1 MYNVNLI
8 NSCKQLE
15 GSRPVL
21 RKMPACARDFVRP
34 SDHRSIAR
42 RESENDFFRE
52 ETGTH
57 GNRQVLPEVTG
68 AEAQPLDDEQLR
80 EGAVRKHKITGENRR
95 SQFLTSGRD
104 RRAHENLPELTV

>member
-1 MYNVNLI
+1 M
-8 NSCKQLE
+8 
-15 GSRPVL
+15 
-21 RKMPACARDFVRP
+21 
-34 SDHRSIAR
+34 
-42 RESENDFFRE
+42 
-52 ETGTH
+52 
-57 GNRQVLPEVTG
+57 LPEVTG